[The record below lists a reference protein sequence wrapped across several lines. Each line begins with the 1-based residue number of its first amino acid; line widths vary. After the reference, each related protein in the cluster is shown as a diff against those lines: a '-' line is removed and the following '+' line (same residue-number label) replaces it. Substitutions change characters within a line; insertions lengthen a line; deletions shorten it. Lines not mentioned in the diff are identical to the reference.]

1 VDLQADRAVMERVL
15 GEAIVIEPANRAT
28 ALAAAIVAMIPKSWG
43 TIEASDDHDD
53 GAPRLLLATVTG
65 GSGNKGL

>member
-15 GEAIVIEPANRAT
+15 GEAIVIEPANRPT
-28 ALAAAIVAMIPKSWG
+28 AAAIVAMIPKSWG
-43 TIEASDDHDD
+43 TMEPSDDHDD
-53 GAPRLLLATVTG
+53 GAPRLLVATVTG